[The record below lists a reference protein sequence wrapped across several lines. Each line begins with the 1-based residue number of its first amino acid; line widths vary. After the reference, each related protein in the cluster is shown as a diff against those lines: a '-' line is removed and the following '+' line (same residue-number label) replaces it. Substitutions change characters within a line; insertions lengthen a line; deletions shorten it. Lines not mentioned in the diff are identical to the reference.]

1 MILPT
6 NTMLLAELGDFEWRL
21 SFGMDAALRSAK
33 SEKPSSIMKI
43 KKVHLANVEVVSNP
57 RWQSRQILK
66 GIVRIFTLVAT
77 IVALP
82 AHEVLAFAV
91 TETRVLPF
99 PIEKAS
105 TIPFNGDVNP
115 YGVAFVPENFPT
127 GGKLNP
133 GDLLVSNFNNF
144 NNIQGTGTT
153 IIDISAGGSTS
164 LFFQGTA
171 PLGLSTGLAVLRA
184 GFVLVANCPTNN
196 QPPVAGAAAGSLL
209 LIDGNGN
216 LVNTFTSSEIQG
228 PWDFS
233 VYDQGG
239 TVWVFVSN
247 AINGTVARIELV
259 FTGGNFALKSAT
271 TIASGYT
278 HHADPAT
285 FEVAPT
291 GSAFDSQNGVL
302 YVASTGDNAVYAV
315 PNALNLR
322 SSKGTGTIVYADQAH
337 LHGALAMVFGPNG
350 DLLVSNSDEFNTDP
364 NQPSEIVE
372 FTVKGQFIGEI
383 SVDPNLGG
391 AFGLK
396 ASKVTDNVYHF
407 AAVDDN
413 ANNITIWTLNAGN

>member
-1 MILPT
+1 MTKAAP
-6 NTMLLAELGDFEWRL
+6 
-21 SFGMDAALRSAK
+21 FG
-33 SEKPSSIMKI
+33 
-43 KKVHLANVEVVSNP
+43 
-57 RWQSRQILK
+57 
-66 GIVRIFTLVAT
+66 
-77 IVALP
+77 
-82 AHEVLAFAV
+82 
-91 TETRVLPF
+91 
-99 PIEKAS
+99 
-105 TIPFNGDVNP
+105 
-115 YGVAFVPENFPT
+115 
-127 GGKLNP
+127 
-133 GDLLVSNFNNF
+133 
-144 NNIQGTGTT
+144 
-153 IIDISAGGSTS
+153 
-164 LFFQGTA
+164 
-171 PLGLSTGLAVLRA
+171 
-184 GFVLVANCPTNN
+184 
-196 QPPVAGAAAGSLL
+196 
-209 LIDGNGN
+209 
-216 LVNTFTSSEIQG
+216 
-228 PWDFS
+228 
-233 VYDQGG
+233 
-239 TVWVFVSN
+239 VFVSN

-259 FTGGNFALKSAT
+259 FTNGNFALKSAT

-322 SSKGTGTIVYADQAH
+322 ASKGTGAVIYADQAH

-413 ANNITIWTLNAGN
+413 ANNITIWTLNAGD